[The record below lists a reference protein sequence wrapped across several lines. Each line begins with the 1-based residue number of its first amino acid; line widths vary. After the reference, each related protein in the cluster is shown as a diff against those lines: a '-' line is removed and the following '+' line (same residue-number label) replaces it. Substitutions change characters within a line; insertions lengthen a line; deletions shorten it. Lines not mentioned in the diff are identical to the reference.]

1 MKAAA
6 LGLAFTAGLLA
17 ACGTPG
23 GLPDPGP
30 CPATDPALAPPVSRT
45 QYTVAVFRALD
56 QFQDADQDFRAAWP
70 ERRFR
75 DRSSFKRDFVTFEH
89 RTRCLSNDIVAA
101 GTPDGLEDV
110 VTDLHAYLAL
120 VNDSIAMGR
129 EAVESRNASAYRDWI
144 SEIDVLVV
152 GYTDFQT
159 RLQQAR

>member
-1 MKAAA
+1 VSAA
-6 LGLAFTAGLLA
+6 
-17 ACGTPG
+17 
-23 GLPDPGP
+23 
-30 CPATDPALAPPVSRT
+30 

-56 QFQDADQDFRAAWP
+56 EFQDADQDFRAAWP

-89 RTRCLSNDIVAA
+89 RTRCLTSDVVAA
-101 GTPDGLEDV
+101 GSPDGLGEV